1 MAKRLPKHLKGP
13 FVNAIYDR
21 RKATIYLKRE
31 DGQYVTT
38 TAYPSFFMRTK
49 DVDSFPMDEFKK
61 DILDTMEEGRYTRLL
76 YDPQIHYKRK
86 RAMIDICEEEGVKLF
101 EADVS
106 PIRRWFS
113 DTGSTVTQKF
123 RCLFFDLETHPLKL
137 GFDDDA
143 KKQHRIISFAAYD
156 EEGNSWFVAAN
167 ESSRS
172 EEAKV
177 IKEFLKI
184 AKDYDVLLAWNG
196 NDYDFFVL
204 KARCKNLKI
213 KVDWRDWSLLDHML
227 AVKKALM
234 SISDVGFKRSFALD
248 AIGTN
253 VLGIKKIKLTVP
265 PGKMHLLL
273 GERVAEL
280 ERYNR
285 RDVEIMLKIEEKR
298 EFLKLHFAL
307 CSICRTFPNQS
318 SIFPNELADGILL
331 RLGIQENRHFPTR
344 RGWEEDK
351 PEYVKYEGAF
361 VMDPRVGFHTGVQV
375 PDFASLYPSIILSW
389 NMSRETML
397 RDGRHYPPEVEA
409 DNAHATATGVRFRTD
424 FEGMLPR
431 AVRRLMMKRKEYA
444 NRAKQCK
451 VGSDEWKSMNNL
463 STAVKVVTNSFY
475 GLLGAESSRYHER
488 EIARSITL
496 TGQLLIHEMM
506 QYFERKGY
514 KSIYGDSVTK
524 DRTTIIKIDNEIN
537 IVTFEELWNLVDS
550 FERVRNDGKETKHVR
565 NIQTLA
571 VDKDH
576 YPIWCDIKQ
585 IIRHKTDKTTYHI
598 SNPYGQTEV
607 TEDHSI
613 SSGGEFITPIQ
624 LIKENRGFDT
634 VDAIAPDQID
644 TIDLY
649 SYLWNI
655 DYECSYKQT
664 WIRYQFDVTGHL
676 YNQIRVIGFG
686 SNTDTFTRYFDT
698 SNKEKL
704 YALLRVLAAYIT
716 EGSASIRGLTTSRWM
731 FSICQ
736 NDTNWLNELLIA
748 FNIAFPNLHVSQPIN
763 TGGDTYAIRNST
775 ASASLFFS
783 SLCGYKSKNK
793 KIPSFVY
800 RLDNDAIR
808 FFINC
813 LVEGDGHIESSGQFS
828 YTSNSQ
834 KLIAGISYLMS
845 MIGIKHSFKYRSS
858 KKAWTIR
865 TFSNKRRLHRH
876 KTNIKTRTLLSN
888 EYVYDL
894 EVKHGHTFVDA
905 VGRVVLHNTDSVF
918 VKCTPEEM
926 TAELDDINNKFL
938 PWKLN
943 NWGCRECAVKLDF
956 DKGFETLI
964 MVTKKRYAGRL
975 ALHKGR
981 KAPRDM
987 DPEVKGI
994 EVQRSDQG
1002 LLAQKLLKK
1011 FINMMVKTSCDP
1023 IMIDEEIRREGQ
1035 EFFTRPLKKEEIQI
1049 TKSVQKHP
1057 SEYHPKTTVVRVA
1070 EKMIEEGAE
1079 FFIGM
1084 KVPYIVVAHKPN
1096 VEGIHADKYD
1106 GNCDRV
1112 YYWTRTILP
1121 PILRLLEVRFPGYN
1135 FNNFKVP
1142 NQGIL
1147 DFFGDN
1153 DNVQRK
1159 RRIRIPKQIKRRIR
1173 KPVK

>member
-514 KSIYGDSVTK
+514 KSIYGD
-524 DRTTIIKIDNEIN
+524 
-537 IVTFEELWNLVDS
+537 
-550 FERVRNDGKETKHVR
+550 
-565 NIQTLA
+565 
-571 VDKDH
+571 
-576 YPIWCDIKQ
+576 
-585 IIRHKTDKTTYHI
+585 
-598 SNPYGQTEV
+598 
-607 TEDHSI
+607 
-613 SSGGEFITPIQ
+613 
-624 LIKENRGFDT
+624 
-634 VDAIAPDQID
+634 
-644 TIDLY
+644 
-649 SYLWNI
+649 
-655 DYECSYKQT
+655 
-664 WIRYQFDVTGHL
+664 
-676 YNQIRVIGFG
+676 
-686 SNTDTFTRYFDT
+686 
-698 SNKEKL
+698 
-704 YALLRVLAAYIT
+704 
-716 EGSASIRGLTTSRWM
+716 
-731 FSICQ
+731 
-736 NDTNWLNELLIA
+736 
-748 FNIAFPNLHVSQPIN
+748 
-763 TGGDTYAIRNST
+763 
-775 ASASLFFS
+775 
-783 SLCGYKSKNK
+783 
-793 KIPSFVY
+793 
-800 RLDNDAIR
+800 
-808 FFINC
+808 
-813 LVEGDGHIESSGQFS
+813 
-828 YTSNSQ
+828 
-834 KLIAGISYLMS
+834 
-845 MIGIKHSFKYRSS
+845 
-858 KKAWTIR
+858 
-865 TFSNKRRLHRH
+865 
-876 KTNIKTRTLLSN
+876 
-888 EYVYDL
+888 
-894 EVKHGHTFVDA
+894 
-905 VGRVVLHNTDSVF
+905 TDSVF

-1153 DNVQRK
+1153 DNVQKK